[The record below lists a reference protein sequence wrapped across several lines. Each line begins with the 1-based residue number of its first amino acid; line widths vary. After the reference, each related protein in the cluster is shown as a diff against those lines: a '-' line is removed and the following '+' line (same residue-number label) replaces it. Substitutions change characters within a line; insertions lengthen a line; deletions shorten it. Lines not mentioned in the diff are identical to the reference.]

1 MSAKNRR
8 KNLKTAKAQRQ
19 KKIAIVLGAIFALVL
34 VVQVPRTLKKLHGH
48 SSPAAAAATSQSQTP
63 ASASPTMPPTS
74 AATLTAA
81 ASSSHLPESDVP
93 PRRSKSQLFSF
104 ERFRSK
110 DPFAQQ
116 VTEAVAGTQA
126 SAGAVPT
133 AVSSSP
139 TASTAAS
146 SSAIP
151 TTTQVQ
157 PAQASPATASS
168 TAGTASGQKMAAAV
182 IEVNGQ
188 AQTVGVSQAFPQA
201 SPTFRLVS
209 VTGQAAMIGIAGGS
223 FASGSKTLTLQLGKS
238 LTLMNTSGGQRY
250 ELRLVSVR

>member
-34 VVQVPRTLKKLHGH
+34 VVQAPRTLKKLHGH
-48 SSPAAAAATSQSQTP
+48 SSPATAAATKPSQTP
-63 ASASPTMPPTS
+63 ASAAPTTPTG

-81 ASSSHLPESDVP
+81 ASSSRLPESDLP

-104 ERFRSK
+104 EHFRSK

-116 VTEAVAGTQA
+116 VNEAVAGTQA
-126 SAGAVPT
+126 SAGAVPAAAT
-133 AVSSSP
+133 SSP
-139 TASTAAS
+139 TTGTAAS
-146 SSAIP
+146 TSAIP

-157 PAQASPATASS
+157 PAQSSPVTASS
-168 TAGTASGQKMAAAV
+168 TAGTASSQKMAAAV

-188 AQTVGVSQAFPQA
+188 AQTVDVSQAFPQG

-209 VTGQAAMIGIAGGS
+209 VSGQAAMIGIAGGS
-223 FASGSKTLTLQLGKS
+223 FSSGSKTLTLQLGKS

>member
-1 MSAKNRR
+1 MSAKTRR
-8 KNLKTAKAQRQ
+8 NNLKTAKANRQ
-19 KKIAIVLGAIFALVL
+19 KKIAIGLGVLLAIVL
-34 VVQVPRTLKKLHGH
+34 VIQVPRTLKKLHGH
-48 SSPAAAAATSQSQTP
+48 SSPPTTAATSASQAPASATSATP
-63 ASASPTMPPTS
+63 ASA
-74 AATLTAA
+74 AALSVA
-81 ASSSHLPESDVP
+81 ASAGRLPESDVP
-93 PRRSKSQLFSF
+93 PRRSKSQLVSF
-104 ERFRSK
+104 ERFKSK

-133 AVSSSP
+133 AASSSP
-139 TASTAAS
+139 TASTPAS
-146 SSAIP
+146 TSAIP

-157 PAQASPATASS
+157 PAQSSPATASS
-168 TAGTASGQKMAAAV
+168 TAGTAPSQKMAAAV

-188 AQTVGVSQAFPQA
+188 PQTVGVSQAFPQN

-209 VTGQAAMIGIAGGS
+209 VRGQAAMIGIAGGS
-223 FASGSKTLTLQLGKS
+223 FASGSKSLTLQLGKT